1 MEEKEK
7 TPEKNL
13 KNTNFLVLIIFALL
27 LVIACMATYIITDKN
42 NNTSNNN
49 SPESKREAETKT
61 EKEKEEEKIEYAN
74 TDDYKYETKVYT
86 DGMSYSFKKESWNEY
101 AYTIKTETENVED
114 LTRKEG
120 LLLYNDKT
128 LKVLEEKTE
137 KIIDLG
143 ITKEYDN
150 YNMNLDKNRKKVVG
164 LVGSNRS
171 SRGGISAI
179 SYINITTGKKLYEN
193 TKDELSIINEDYI
206 YKSEE
211 TGKDEN
217 DNPVYAI
224 HILKTNEEKEVKTI
238 NNFGVCEIIMEST
251 NASNIYA
258 VSQSCVGVGDYRF
271 MNSNFE
277 YFTDKLSNSQYY
289 YGKKN
294 GNLYVLEN
302 NKVVEYNEKG
312 KAISTVKLSGKVF
325 SLHNSEIFSGEPLQ
339 KHKKL
344 VSGIFFTIVDIL

>member
-7 TPEKNL
+7 KPEKNL

-171 SRGGISAI
+171 SRGGISAT

-224 HILKTNEEKEVKTI
+224 HILKTNEEKVTFI
-238 NNFGVCEIIMEST
+238 VCHGSDGHWH
-251 NASNIYA
+251 A
-258 VSQSCVGVGDYRF
+258 G
-271 MNSNFE
+271 
-277 YFTDKLSNSQYY
+277 TDVDSSR
-289 YGKKN
+289 G
-294 GNLYVLEN
+294 
-302 NKVVEYNEKG
+302 
-312 KAISTVKLSGKVF
+312 SRF
-325 SLHNSEIFSGEPLQ
+325 SL
-339 KHKKL
+339 
-344 VSGIFFTIVDIL
+344 